1 MTQYFSR
8 KSGFSMV
15 ELMITVSLIGILAAI
30 GIVQYEKFQQK
41 SRTSEAKLSL
51 GALYTAEQAF
61 LIEWSSYAMNLN
73 NIGFGVIGQRLNY
86 TVGFT
91 QSCTTTSGPLNYP
104 HCTNYPSEA
113 PPEIPNPVF
122 TFDPRINGNPWLVV
136 YFGCY
141 LNSSSVSVNTSG
153 ATWTSFSTFYGYTS
167 GFFRDTS
174 GAQIDISSYSSCD
187 ATPGSLSFTAHAW
200 GSTSKNPTYLNA
212 GNANLY
218 YSDSLWSIN
227 HRKEIRQI
235 Q

>member
-1 MTQYFSR
+1 
-8 KSGFSMV
+8 MV

-51 GALYTAEQAF
+51 SALYTAEQAF
-61 LIEWSSYAMNLN
+61 LVEWGTYAMNLN
-73 NIGFGVIGQRLNY
+73 NIGFGVSGQRLSY

-91 QSCTTTSGPLNYP
+91 QPCTTTGGPLNYP
-104 HCTNYPSEA
+104 HCNNYPAEA
-113 PPEIPNPVF
+113 PTEIPTPVF
-122 TFDPRINGNPWLVV
+122 TFDPRINGNPWLGV

-153 ATWTSFSTFYGYTS
+153 ATWTSYFTFYGFTTA
-167 GFFRDTS
+167 FFRNSS
-174 GAQIDISSYSSCD
+174 GALMDIGAYSTCD
-187 ATPGSLSFTAHAW
+187 ATPGSVSFTAHAW
-200 GSTSKNPTYLNA
+200 GSTSKSPDFVNVS
-212 GNANLY
+212 GANLY

-227 HRKEIRQI
+227 HRKEIHQI